1 MKNEKTRNVEIRNL
15 KAKDIK
21 PLIDL
26 HLSLDAGERSSYR
39 PCSFSYF
46 GVFCFI
52 TFIYFSSSVRILKKL
67 TYPQTNYLALVA
79 INNRTKDYAGFC
91 FLQQDK
97 KSEKSV
103 AELGIIVTKKFRNQ
117 GVASSMI
124 KELIKLAHDSNIE
137 KIELGVMLSN
147 SAAMHMYKKIGF
159 NIISKRDYYWEG
171 KKYDMLTMSFAITS
185 DIEIQ

>member
-1 MKNEKTRNVEIRNL
+1 M
-15 KAKDIK
+15 
-21 PLIDL
+21 
-26 HLSLDAGERSSYR
+26 
-39 PCSFSYF
+39 
-46 GVFCFI
+46 
-52 TFIYFSSSVRILKKL
+52 
-67 TYPQTNYLALVA
+67 
-79 INNRTKDYAGFC
+79 
-91 FLQQDK
+91 
-97 KSEKSV
+97 